1 MVVVLGSYPRIK
13 CGAGFA
19 GVGARGPL
27 NAFDNLTI
35 RESTASLVVDL
46 SRKWRGRAQ
55 PPCYT
60 TRAME
65 HIEVSIR
72 TDGAFRAT
80 EVIADLRNVA
90 ETLFNPMRLVGFWDQ
105 QAGGMHL
112 CPQEQL
118 GRECL
123 HNLPPDDPRRVD
135 YATTAGGE
143 MRASLEIGFPHAG
156 VFLYLR

>member
-1 MVVVLGSYPRIK
+1 MTG
-13 CGAGFA
+13 CGADP
-19 GVGARGPL
+19 ARV
-27 NAFDNLTI
+27 
-35 RESTASLVVDL
+35 SL
-46 SRKWRGRAQ
+46 SRKWRGRTQ

-60 TRAME
+60 SRAME

-118 GRECL
+118 GRECP

-143 MRASLEIGFPHAG
+143 MRRIPGDRIPPRRRIPVPQVIGARREAWVGAAIVPM
-156 VFLYLR
+156 